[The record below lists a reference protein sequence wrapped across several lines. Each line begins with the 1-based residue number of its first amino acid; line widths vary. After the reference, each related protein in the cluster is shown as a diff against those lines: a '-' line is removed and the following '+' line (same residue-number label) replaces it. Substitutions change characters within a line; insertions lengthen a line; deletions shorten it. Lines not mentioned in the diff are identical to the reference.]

1 MTDFLPKEYQV
12 PSSSDGY
19 MRFEQGENK
28 FRILTSPIIGWE
40 AWTQDRKPVRQPM
53 DKPFSTLQFDP
64 SEVKHFWA
72 MVVFN
77 YNSNKIQILEVT
89 QKGIQKTLRALAQD
103 EDWGTPVNSYDLVI
117 TRTGEGMETKYEVFP
132 KPAKKTDDGILAAYA
147 GMNINLNALYD
158 GADPFAEQ
166 GKPLEDEVAEG
177 LAAQA

>member
-1 MTDFLPKEYQV
+1 MSDFLPKEYQV

-19 MRFEQGENK
+19 MKLEQGENR

-40 AWTQDRKPVRQPM
+40 AWTPERKPVRTPM

-77 YNSNKIQILEVT
+77 YSSKKIQILEVT
-89 QKGIQKTLRALAQD
+89 QKGIQKSLRALAQD

-117 TRTGEGMETKYEVFP
+117 SRTGEGMETKYETFP
-132 KPAKKTDDGILAAYA
+132 KPAKKTDEGILVAF
-147 GMNINLNALYD
+147 GDMNINLQALYE
-158 GADPFAEQ
+158 GKDPFSEQ
-166 GKPLEDEVAEG
+166 GKPIEDEVAQG
-177 LAAQA
+177 LQA